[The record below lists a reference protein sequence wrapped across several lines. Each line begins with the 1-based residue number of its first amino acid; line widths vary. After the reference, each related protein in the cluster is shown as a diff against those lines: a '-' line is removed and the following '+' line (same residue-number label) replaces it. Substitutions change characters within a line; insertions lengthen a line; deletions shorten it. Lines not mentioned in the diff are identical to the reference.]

1 MRFGMD
7 YGGTNIKCGVF
18 TDSGETIAFSEA
30 KLADFTDQGELLEN
44 LIGFAR
50 EICAGHRID
59 KGGLAIK
66 GLVNTEA
73 GRVEED
79 IGAGELLAG
88 IDLRNKLG
96 TALGIPFFIE
106 NDARAYAWGEWKFGA
121 GKSSR
126 VMVGMTL
133 GTGVGCALI
142 VDEKPYQGSDPL
154 GGILGG
160 HISIDRN
167 GEKCPCG
174 QRGCLELYCSATALT
189 ARVRKAHP
197 EFTGR
202 VDVLPAFFNALRQG
216 KEEYMR
222 TLKSFQADLAIGIIN
237 VIHAYGPDM
246 IVLGGGV
253 MASSDIILPGLTE
266 LVHRDAWT
274 FPREKVKL
282 CAAGLGNKAAALG
295 VAFHPGLE
303 SAG

>member
-18 TDSGETIAFSEA
+18 SEMGETVAFSEA
-30 KLADFTDQGELLEN
+30 KLKTFTDQGELLEN
-44 LIGFAR
+44 LIGFAH
-50 EICAGHRID
+50 EICKDHRIE

-66 GLVNTEA
+66 GLVNTKE

-88 IDLRNKLG
+88 IDLRDKMSI
-96 TALGIPFFIE
+96 ALGIPFFIE

-121 GKSSR
+121 GQESK

-133 GTGVGCALI
+133 GTGLGCALI

-167 GEKCPCG
+167 GDTCPCG
-174 QRGCLELYCSATALT
+174 QHGCLEMYCSATALDI
-189 ARVRKAHP
+189 RVRKAHQ
-197 EFTGR
+197 ELRDRGES
-202 VDVLPAFFNALRQG
+202 LPDFFDALRNGNVTYQ
-216 KEEYMR
+216 K
-222 TLKSFQADLAIGIIN
+222 TLESFQSDLAVGIIN

-253 MASSDIILPGLTE
+253 MASDDVILPGLTE
-266 LVHRDAWT
+266 MVHKGAWT

-282 CAAGLGNKAAALG
+282 CAASLGNKAAALG
-295 VAFHPGLE
+295 VAFHPGLDNDK
-303 SAG
+303 